1 MSSEMPT
8 LDQPPQFPPDLQHEN
23 PPSVPNL
30 IAQIDPWVIYHLKTT
45 ILSDVHYENQLY
57 GVLNL
62 FHASIYP
69 LRRRFMTIPQGLLR
83 KVLDPDNIDEY
94 LADLS
99 FGSTGGLHES
109 RDLRKSHSGWLSVAL
124 IHILIYPFDMP
135 SWLRSSQICPGF
147 SHREGYTTSIR
158 PS

>member
-1 MSSEMPT
+1 MPT

-109 RDLRKSHSGWLSVAL
+109 RDLPGSEVHKFVPDFLTVKVTPHRSGPRDHCIVA
-124 IHILIYPFDMP
+124 IV
-135 SWLRSSQICPGF
+135 
-147 SHREGYTTSIR
+147 EVK
-158 PS
+158 